1 MKKIVGCILL
11 AVVLLSCGGNRE
23 NRALNEYVSAFLKES
38 KTLVVFG
45 KADINTILNK
55 SEYKKIPKLG
65 VVVDN
70 ELNEFKKSLNTET
83 PIYFALEGPFM
94 EDGTPETSYAFFEVV
109 NEDSLVAK
117 VTQMGFDL
125 EKTEG
130 FHFFQ
135 SGDVCM
141 GVKNNLSILIS
152 KKKEFDGKKMLSEA
166 FDKVR
171 GDLSEGKVDDILAS
185 NGDIVMGV
193 SVENLYGTSNTDLSS
208 LSTEKQKSLNDM
220 VKDSYVQTTLAF
232 EKGATVLKTRNLFSQ
247 ALMDKLFFKADPS
260 GSIVKKLGTGN
271 PKLAL
276 ALNLDM
282 KKLQSFLNEY
292 SPNTLAEL
300 GESMGGPAAFVLASG
315 GESALS
321 QLLSGEVGV
330 AMVGEPT
337 VDEGISDFNFYVG
350 LGSQGKLFAKEAKS
364 FLSLGMARVDLDG
377 KGLAAYSNA
386 AFLPKAGKRLS
397 IPAECSNFGKKGITG
412 FLYLDGVDLSSFE
425 FEEEQKIILLI
436 KYISFEMD
444 ENGATVYI
452 KAKDGKE
459 NMLKQAVDVIVE
471 ELSGKISNM
480 AI

>member
-1 MKKIVGCILL
+1 MKKIFGC
-11 AVVLLSCGGNRE
+11 VVLAIVLVSCGGNKD
-23 NRALNEYVSAFLKES
+23 NRALNEYVSAFLKDS
-38 KTLVVFG
+38 KTLVAFG

-55 SEYKKIPKLG
+55 SEYRKIPKLG
-65 VVVDN
+65 VAVDN
-70 ELNEFKKSLNTET
+70 ELKEFKKSLNTET
-83 PIYFALEGPFM
+83 PVYFALEGPFL

-109 NEDSLVAK
+109 NEDSLVTK

-130 FHFFQ
+130 FHYFQ

-152 KKKEFDGKKMLSEA
+152 KKEEFDGKKLLTEA
-166 FDKVR
+166 FEKVR
-171 GDLSEGKVDDILAS
+171 GDVSEGKVDEILAA

-193 SVENLYGTSNTDLSS
+193 SIENLYGTSNTDLSS
-208 LSTEKQKSLNDM
+208 LSAEKQKSLKNM
-220 VKDSYVQTTLAF
+220 VKDSYVQTSLSF
-232 EKGATVLKTRNLFSQ
+232 EKGAAVLETKNLFSQ
-247 ALMDKLFFKADPS
+247 ALKDKMFFKADPS
-260 GSIVKKLGTGN
+260 GSILKKLGTGN

-276 ALNLDM
+276 AMNLDM

-292 SPNTLAEL
+292 SPNTLTEL

-315 GESALS
+315 GDDALS
-321 QLLSGEVGV
+321 QLLSGEVGI

-337 VDEGISDFNFYVG
+337 PEEGISDFNFYVG
-350 LGSQGKLFAKEAKS
+350 LGAQGKLFAEEAKS

-377 KGLAAYSNA
+377 KGLSAYSNA
-386 AFLPKAGKRLS
+386 AYLPLPGKKLTVPS
-397 IPAECSNFGKKGITG
+397 GCEVYGKKGITG
-412 FLYLDGVDLSSFE
+412 FVYLDGVDLSSFE
-425 FEEEQKIILLI
+425 FEEEQKVTLLI
-436 KYISFEMD
+436 KYVTFEMD
-444 ENGATVYI
+444 ENGAKVYI

-471 ELSGKISNM
+471 ELSGKITNM